1 MKYECL
7 LCGKTFDN
15 RVQARRHIR
24 LVHLKEKVE
33 KKVADNKSIY
43 MLKSYG
49 WREAYGKGHISL
61 SSLMK
66 AVE

>member
-15 RVQARRHIR
+15 RVQVRRHIR

-33 KKVADNKSIY
+33 TKVSEKKSILSLRY
-43 MLKSYG
+43 PG
-49 WREAYGKGHISL
+49 WREAYREGHISL
-61 SSLMK
+61 SSLIK